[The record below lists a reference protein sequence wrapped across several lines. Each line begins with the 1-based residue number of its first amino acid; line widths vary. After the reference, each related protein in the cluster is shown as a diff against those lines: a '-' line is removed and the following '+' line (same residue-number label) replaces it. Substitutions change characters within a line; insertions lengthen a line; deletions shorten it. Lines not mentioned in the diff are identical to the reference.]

1 MRFLRPDLAWW
12 FVGALLVVVL
22 VRWRVR
28 RRLAVAVT
36 TPWIF
41 SRRYRASPFRRLPT
55 LLLVISLAL
64 IGIALLDPVLPYA
77 ESRIHSQGLDIAIA
91 LDLSSSMQE
100 PMSKTTWAT
109 GATGVTGP
117 KPVPTRLEATKAA
130 IKTFVQLRHDDRLGL
145 VVFSDHA
152 YVISPLTFDHDYL
165 LRYIDTVD
173 DQMLRGEGMTA
184 IGDGLALSDFLLARQ
199 STSQGHRNQVVVI
212 FTDGEN
218 NIGRDPR
225 DVLREADAAH
235 VRVHMVGLAFEA
247 EVKKKPE
254 VQQLV
259 RAVRQQGG
267 RYFTADT
274 ADELTAASRAID
286 NVEKGVL
293 ISQTYQHD
301 APVYQWFAVPAL
313 VCLVLAMILRVL
325 PIFLDQT

>member
-12 FVGALLVVVL
+12 FVGALFVVVV
-22 VRWRVR
+22 VRARLR
-28 RRLAVAVT
+28 RHLGVAVT

-41 SRRYRASPFRRLPT
+41 SRRYRASPFRRLPAV
-55 LLLVISLAL
+55 LLVLGLAL
-64 IGIALLDPVLPYA
+64 IGVALLDPVLPFA
-77 ESRIHSQGLDIAIA
+77 ESRIHSQGLDVVIAV
-91 LDLSSSMQE
+91 DLSSSMQE
-100 PMSKTTWAT
+100 PMTKTT
-109 GATGVTGP
+109 GP
-117 KPVPTRLEATKAA
+117 IPSQTRLEATKAA
-130 IKTFVQLRHDDRLGL
+130 IKTFVERRHDDRLGL

-184 IGDGLALSDFLLARQ
+184 IGEGLALSDFLLAKQ
-199 STSQGHRNQVVVI
+199 STSQGRRNQVVVL

-225 DVLREADAAH
+225 DVLRDADAAH
-235 VRVHMVGLAFEA
+235 IRVHMVGLAFEA

-274 ADELTAASRAID
+274 ASELIAASRAID
-286 NVEKGVL
+286 EVEKGVL
-293 ISQTYQHD
+293 VSQTYQHD

-325 PIFLDQT
+325 PIFIDQT